1 VFIRLIDLMDGATSG
16 WDREQAVPVAAK
28 LVSKLESMSDQRTAK
43 ISMAGVERMDASFA
57 SEAIV
62 EVIGRFRKS
71 KGVCLVDLSNS
82 AIRLNIDLAAERIGV
97 PITVWNG
104 AEVAVIGLK
113 PSAGNREALDYAL
126 SRPEVR
132 TATFA
137 DVAGISIANAST
149 KFKQLW
155 EQGFL
160 MRIEGAAESGGVE
173 FLYRRIG

>member
-1 VFIRLIDLMDGATSG
+1 MDGVTSG
-16 WDREQAVPVAAK
+16 WDREQAVLVATK
-28 LVSKLESMSDQRTAK
+28 LVSHLESMSDQRAAK
-43 ISMAGVERMDASFA
+43 ISMAGVKRMDASFA

-71 KGVCLVDLSNS
+71 MGICLVDLSNS

-104 AEVAVIGLK
+104 THVAVIGLK
-113 PSAGNREALDYAL
+113 PSAGNRDALDYAL
-126 SRPEVR
+126 SRAEVR

-137 DVAGISIANAST
+137 EVAGISIANAST

-160 MRIEGAAESGGVE
+160 MRAEGAADSGGVE
-173 FLYRRIG
+173 YLYRRIG

>member
-1 VFIRLIDLMDGATSG
+1 MDGVTSG
-16 WDREQAVPVAAK
+16 WDRDQAVPVAMR
-28 LVSKLESMSDQRTAK
+28 LISHLEAMSDQRVVK

-62 EVIGRFRKS
+62 EVVGRFRRS
-71 KGVCLVDLSNS
+71 KGICLVDLSNS

-104 AEVAVIGLK
+104 TEVVVIGLK
-113 PSAGNREALDYAL
+113 PSAGNRIALNYAL
-126 SRPEVR
+126 SMAEVR
-132 TATFA
+132 TSAFA
-137 DVAGISIANAST
+137 EVAGISIANAST

-160 MRIEGAAESGGVE
+160 MRTEGAADSGGVE
-173 FLYRRIG
+173 FLYRRVG

>member
-1 VFIRLIDLMDGATSG
+1 MDGETSG
-16 WDREQAVPVAAK
+16 WDRDQAVPIAAK
-28 LVSKLESMSDQRTAK
+28 LVSQIESMSEQRVVK
-43 ISMAGVERMDASFA
+43 ISMEGVERMDASFA

-62 EVIGRFRKS
+62 GVIGRYRKS
-71 KGVCLVDLSNS
+71 RGICLIDLSNS

-97 PITVWNG
+97 PVTVWNG
-104 AEVAVIGLK
+104 TEVEVIGLK

-126 SRPEVR
+126 SRAEVR

-160 MRIEGAAESGGVE
+160 MRTEGAADSGGVE

>member
-1 VFIRLIDLMDGATSG
+1 MV
-16 WDREQAVPVAAK
+16 
-28 LVSKLESMSDQRTAK
+28 K
-43 ISMAGVERMDASFA
+43 ISMEGVERMDASFA

-62 EVIGRFRKS
+62 GVVGRYRKS
-71 KGVCLVDLSNS
+71 KGICLIDLSNS

-97 PITVWNG
+97 PVTVWNRS
-104 AEVAVIGLK
+104 EVEVVGLK
-113 PSAGNREALDYAL
+113 PSAGNRDALDYAL

-132 TATFA
+132 TVMFA
-137 DVAGISIANAST
+137 EVAGISIANAST

-160 MRIEGAAESGGVE
+160 MRTEGAADSGGVE

>member
-1 VFIRLIDLMDGATSG
+1 MDGATSG

-28 LVSKLESMSDQRTAK
+28 LVSHLKSMSDQRAAK
-43 ISMAGVERMDASFA
+43 VSMAGVERMDASFA

-71 KGVCLVDLSNS
+71 MGVCLVDLSNS

-97 PITVWNG
+97 PVTVWNG
-104 AEVAVIGLK
+104 TEVTVIGLK
-113 PSAGNREALDYAL
+113 PSAGNREALEYAL
-126 SRPEVR
+126 SWVEVR
-132 TATFA
+132 TAAFA

-160 MRIEGAAESGGVE
+160 MRTEGAADSGGVE

>member
-1 VFIRLIDLMDGATSG
+1 MDGETIG
-16 WDREQAVPVAAK
+16 WDRDLAIPVAAK
-28 LVSKLESMSDQRTAK
+28 FVSHMEAVPERSVTRV
-43 ISMAGVERMDASFA
+43 SMAGIEQMCSSYAA
-57 SEAIV
+57 EAIV
-62 EVIGRFRKS
+62 EVIGRYRKS
-71 KGVCLVDLSNS
+71 KGICLVDLSDK
-82 AIRLNIDLAAERIGV
+82 AIKLSIDLVAERMGIPV
-97 PITVWNG
+97 TVWNG
-104 AEVAVIGLK
+104 TEVEVIGLK

-126 SRPEVR
+126 ARAEVR

-160 MRIEGAAESGGVE
+160 MRIEGASDSGGVE

>member
-1 VFIRLIDLMDGATSG
+1 MGGETSG
-16 WDREQAVPVAAK
+16 WDRDQAIPVAAQ
-28 LVSKLESMSDQRTAK
+28 LVSHLESMPAQSVVR
-43 ISMAGVERMDASFA
+43 ISMEGVERMDASFA

-62 EVIGRFRKS
+62 EVIARYRKS
-71 KGVCLVDLSNS
+71 MGVCLVDLSNK
-82 AIRLNIDLAAERIGV
+82 AIKLNIDLIAERLGIPV
-97 PITVWNG
+97 TVWNG
-104 AEVAVIGLK
+104 AQVEVIGLK

-126 SRPEVR
+126 ARAEVR

-160 MRIEGAAESGGVE
+160 MRSEGAADSGGVE

>member
-1 VFIRLIDLMDGATSG
+1 MGGETSG
-16 WDREQAVPVAAK
+16 WDRDQGIPVAAK
-28 LVSKLESMSDQRTAK
+28 LVSHLESVPEQRVVK
-43 ISMAGVERMDASFA
+43 ISMEGVERMDASFA

-62 EVIGRFRKS
+62 EVIGRYRKS
-71 KGVCLVDLSNS
+71 KGICLVDLSNK
-82 AIRLNIDLAAERIGV
+82 AIKLNIDLVAERMEIPV
-97 PITVWNG
+97 TVWNG
-104 AEVAVIGLK
+104 DVVEVIGLK

-126 SRPEVR
+126 ARAEVR

-160 MRIEGAAESGGVE
+160 MRTEGAADSGGVE

>member
-1 VFIRLIDLMDGATSG
+1 MDGATSG

-28 LVSKLESMSDQRTAK
+28 LVSHLKSMSDQRAAK
-43 ISMAGVERMDASFA
+43 VSMAGVERMDASFA

-71 KGVCLVDLSNS
+71 MGVCLVDLSNS

-97 PITVWNG
+97 PVTVWNG
-104 AEVAVIGLK
+104 TEVAVIGMK
-113 PSAGNREALDYAL
+113 SSAGNREALEYAL
-126 SRPEVR
+126 SSAEVR
-132 TATFA
+132 TAAFA

-160 MRIEGAAESGGVE
+160 MRTEGAADSGGVE

>member
-1 VFIRLIDLMDGATSG
+1 MGGETSG
-16 WDREQAVPVAAK
+16 WDRDQAVPVAAK
-28 LVSKLESMSDQRTAK
+28 LVSHLETLPDRSVAK
-43 ISMAGVERMDASFA
+43 VSMAGVERMDASFA

-62 EVIGRFRKS
+62 EVIGRYRKS
-71 KGVCLVDLSNS
+71 KGICLVDLSNR
-82 AIRLNIDLAAERIGV
+82 AIKLNIDLVAERMGIPV
-97 PITVWNG
+97 TVWNG
-104 AEVAVIGLK
+104 SEVEVIGLK

-137 DVAGISIANAST
+137 DLAGISIANAST

-155 EQGFL
+155 EAGFL
-160 MRIEGAAESGGVE
+160 MRNEGAADSGGVE

>member
-1 VFIRLIDLMDGATSG
+1 MNGATSG
-16 WDREQAVPVAAK
+16 WGREQAVPVAAQ
-28 LVSKLESMSDQRTAK
+28 LVSRLESLPDQRAVK
-43 ISMAGVERMDASFA
+43 ISMMGVERMDASFA

-62 EVIGRFRKS
+62 EVLNRYRKS
-71 KGVCLVDLSNS
+71 KGICLIDLSNS

-104 AEVAVIGLK
+104 TQVEVIGLK

-126 SRPEVR
+126 SRAEVR
-132 TATFA
+132 TAAFA
-137 DVAGISIANAST
+137 EATGISIANAST

-160 MRIEGAAESGGVE
+160 MRTEGAADSGGVE